1 MEKIIIDDRISDK
14 IEYDRIIKE
23 GGIVTDGRV
32 NGQLM
37 LSRAFGDWELNQYGV
52 SSEPHVIK
60 WKLIV
65 MIYLLIW
72 QVMECGMFW
81 MIQKFIKCLYYQQ
94 ILKIYVII

>member
-37 LSRAFGDWELNQYGV
+37 LSRAFGDWEL
-52 SSEPHVIK
+52 K
-60 WKLIV
+60 
-65 MIYLLIW
+65 
-72 QVMECGMFW
+72 
-81 MIQKFIKCLYYQQ
+81 
-94 ILKIYVII
+94 